1 MTGTYLLSYFHVL
14 SQLLGQGAAMNGF
27 HPHDN
32 HLRGRY
38 VQLHRPLSVGIGGSN
53 QGSVERKHLHMRQV
67 LALYVYPV
75 IISHYA

>member
-1 MTGTYLLSYFHVL
+1 MTGIYLLSYFHVL

-53 QGSVERKHLHMRQV
+53 HSSVEREHLHMRQV